1 MKNEIVAHNDLK
13 IRIEEDFFNSADSN
27 KLLKKF
33 ISKLPWESM
42 IIKMF
47 GKDTKIPRLQC
58 WIGDEGCEYKYSGK
72 QLNRQIWS
80 PDLMMIRKKIY
91 EKLKIDFNSVLA
103 NYYRDGKDSMGWH
116 SDDEKELGPDP
127 TIASI
132 SFGSERDLV
141 FRNKITKETIAIPQT
156 NGCLILIDGKTQKNW
171 QHSIKKT
178 QKVIGPRI
186 NLTFRNIINKN
197 NFKDF

>member
-1 MKNEIVAHNDLK
+1 
-13 IRIEEDFFNSADSN
+13 
-27 KLLKKF
+27 
-33 ISKLPWESM
+33 
-42 IIKMF
+42 MF

-58 WIGDEGCEYKYSGK
+58 WIGDEGCEYRYSGK

-80 PDLMMIRKKIY
+80 QDLIMIRKKIY
-91 EKLKIDFNSVLA
+91 KELKIDFNSVLA

-116 SDDEKELGPDP
+116 SDNEKELGPNP

-132 SFGSERDLV
+132 SFGGERDLV
-141 FRNKITKETIAIPQT
+141 FRNKISKETLAIPQT
-156 NGCLILIDGKTQKNW
+156 NGCLILIDGETQRNW

-197 NFKDF
+197 NF

>member
-1 MKNEIVAHNDLK
+1 MNNQIVAHNDLK
-13 IRIEEDFFNSADSN
+13 IRIEEVFFTSAESN
-27 KLLKKF
+27 ALLESF

-42 IIKMF
+42 TIKMF
-47 GKDTKIPRLQC
+47 GRDTKIPRLQC
-58 WIGDEGCEYKYSGK
+58 WIGDEGCEYRYSGK
-72 QLNRQIWS
+72 QLNRQIWNQ
-80 PDLMMIRKKIY
+80 DLTMIRKKIFK
-91 EKLKIDFNSVLA
+91 ELKIDFNSVLA

-116 SDDEKELGPDP
+116 SDDEKELGPNP

-141 FRNKITKETIAIPQT
+141 FRSKISKKTLAIPQT
-156 NGCLILIDGKTQKNW
+156 NGCLILIDGETQKNW

-186 NLTFRNIINKN
+186 NLTFRNIIHKN
-197 NFKDF
+197 NF

>member
-33 ISKLPWESM
+33 ISELPWESM

-58 WIGDEGCEYKYSGK
+58 WIGDKGCEYRYSGK

-80 PDLMMIRKKIY
+80 QDLIMIRKKIY
-91 EKLKIDFNSVLA
+91 KELKIDFNSVLA

-116 SDDEKELGPDP
+116 SDDEKELGPNP

-141 FRNKITKETIAIPQT
+141 FRNKITKETLAIPQT
-156 NGCLILIDGKTQKNW
+156 NGCLILIDGETQRNW

-178 QKVIGPRI
+178 RKVIGPRI

-197 NFKDF
+197 NF

>member
-13 IRIEEDFFNSADSN
+13 IRIEEGFFNTVDSDT
-27 KLLKKF
+27 LLKNF
-33 ISKLPWESM
+33 ITKLPWESM
-42 IIKMF
+42 TIKMF
-47 GKDTKIPRLQC
+47 GRDTKIPRLQC
-58 WIGDEGCEYKYSGK
+58 WIGDEGCEYRYSGK
-72 QLNRQIWS
+72 QLNRRAWNQ
-80 PDLMMIRKKIY
+80 DLIMIRKRIF
-91 EKLKIDFNSVLA
+91 EKFKIDFNSVLA

-116 SDDEKELGPDP
+116 SDDEKELGPNP

-141 FRNKITKETIAIPQT
+141 FRNKISRETLAITQT
-156 NGCLILIDGKTQKNW
+156 NGCLILIDGETQKNW

-197 NFKDF
+197 NF

>member
-13 IRIEEDFFNSADSN
+13 IRILEDFFNSVDSN

-47 GKDTKIPRLQC
+47 GKDRKIPRLQC
-58 WIGDEGCEYKYSGK
+58 WIGDEGCEYRYSGK
-72 QLNRQIWS
+72 QLNRQIWNQ
-80 PDLMMIRKKIY
+80 DLIMIRKKIY
-91 EKLKIDFNSVLA
+91 EELKIDFNSVLA

-127 TIASI
+127 IIASI

-156 NGCLILIDGKTQKNW
+156 NGCLILIDGETQKNW

-197 NFKDF
+197 NF

>member
-13 IRIEEDFFNSADSN
+13 IRIEEDFFNSVDSK

-58 WIGDEGCEYKYSGK
+58 WIGDEGCEYRYSGK

-80 PDLMMIRKKIY
+80 QDLIKIRKKIY
-91 EKLKIDFNSVLA
+91 EELKIDFNSVLA

-116 SDDEKELGPDP
+116 SDDEKELGPNP

-141 FRNKITKETIAIPQT
+141 FRNKITKETLAIPQT
-156 NGCLILIDGKTQKNW
+156 NGSLILIDGETQKNW

-178 QKVIGPRI
+178 QKLIGPRI
-186 NLTFRNIINKN
+186 NLTFRNIIIKD
-197 NFKDF
+197 NF

>member
-33 ISKLPWESM
+33 ISELPWESM

-58 WIGDEGCEYKYSGK
+58 WIGDKGCEYRYSGK

-80 PDLMMIRKKIY
+80 QDLIMIRKKIY
-91 EKLKIDFNSVLA
+91 KELKIDFNSVLA

-116 SDDEKELGPDP
+116 SDDEKELGTNP

-156 NGCLILIDGKTQKNW
+156 NGCLILIDGETQRNW

-197 NFKDF
+197 NF

>member
-13 IRIEEDFFNSADSN
+13 IRIEDNFFNQIDSDELLT
-27 KLLKKF
+27 KL

-42 IIKMF
+42 VIKMF
-47 GKDTKIPRLQC
+47 GRDMSIPRLQS
-58 WIGDEGCEYKYSGK
+58 WIGDEGCNYKYSGK
-72 QLNRQIWS
+72 KLNRQNWTK
-80 PDLMMIRKKIY
+80 DLTMIREKIY
-91 EKLKIDFNSVLA
+91 KEFKIDFNSVLV

-116 SDDEKELGPDP
+116 SDDEKELGHNP

-141 FRNKITKETIAIPQT
+141 FKNKISKETLSIAQVH
-156 NGCLILIDGKTQKNW
+156 GCLILIDGKTQKNW

-178 QKVIGPRI
+178 RKVIGPRI
-186 NLTFRNIINKN
+186 NLTFRNIIDKN
-197 NFKDF
+197 NF

>member
-33 ISKLPWESM
+33 ISELPWESM

-58 WIGDEGCEYKYSGK
+58 WIGDKGCEYRYSGK

-80 PDLMMIRKKIY
+80 QDLIMIRKKIY
-91 EKLKIDFNSVLA
+91 KELKIDFNSVLA

-141 FRNKITKETIAIPQT
+141 FRNKITKETLAIPQT
-156 NGCLILIDGKTQKNW
+156 NGCLILIDGETQRNW

-178 QKVIGPRI
+178 RKVIGPRI

-197 NFKDF
+197 NF

>member
-13 IRIEEDFFNSADSN
+13 IRILEDFFNSVDSN

-33 ISKLPWESM
+33 ILKLPWESM
-42 IIKMF
+42 MIKMF
-47 GKDTKIPRLQC
+47 GRDTKIPRLQC
-58 WIGDEGCEYKYSGK
+58 WIGDKGCEYRYSGK
-72 QLNRQIWS
+72 QLSRQIWNQ
-80 PDLMMIRKKIY
+80 DLIMIRKKIY
-91 EKLKIDFNSVLA
+91 QELKIDFNSVLV

-116 SDDEKELGPDP
+116 SDDEKELGPNP

-141 FRNKITKETIAIPQT
+141 FRNKITKETLAIPQT
-156 NGCLILIDGKTQKNW
+156 NGCLILIDGETQKNW

-186 NLTFRNIINKN
+186 NLTFRNIIIKN
-197 NFKDF
+197 NF